1 MFRRRTGGVGNG
13 PDFYEEL
20 WQARPT
26 IKVLHPPC
34 EDGNDEV
41 VRMITSRF
49 SLTELHL
56 IAALDLSAA
65 AADIIINSPCAQTLR
80 KVDFH
85 CVPVFGSAMLL
96 HLARGCPNLKSIVWE
111 NDQPDPNPE
120 DPDDMYGQVTPER
133 DLANIKSHVRL
144 LACRGGS
151 LDSDVSGV
159 EELLRYAE

>member
-1 MFRRRTGGVGNG
+1 MVGYY
-13 PDFYEEL
+13 F
-20 WQARPT
+20 
-26 IKVLHPPC
+26 I
-34 EDGNDEV
+34 
-41 VRMITSRF
+41 II
-49 SLTELHL
+49 LHL

-96 HLARGCPNLKSIVWE
+96 HLARGCPNLKTIVWE
-111 NDQPDPNPE
+111 NDQPDDSA

-133 DLANIKSHVRL
+133 DLANIKSLVRL
-144 LACRGGS
+144 LARRGGS